1 MTTDNQRTFL
11 PSLPQFACFHDY
23 IVDGYTH
30 THTHAYIDT
39 QSLYILMA
47 LTFLSFFSSISF
59 YFILFW
65 VSFGSQLFVY
75 LAVSSHFIF
84 FNFFPV
90 SLLLL
95 QTNHFEG
102 DYPVRKKAGAKKK
115 EYRMKNSVTS
125 LPLLHS
131 VYFVPGV
138 SLSLSFLYLFI
149 YIFFY
154 FSLFFM
160 SFRLPSSLYLF
171 FCFVRSIFIYISG
184 SFPAAYTQTQH
195 TTTALNDL

>member
-1 MTTDNQRTFL
+1 MDI
-11 PSLPQFACFHDY
+11 H
-23 IVDGYTH
+23 TH

-65 VSFGSQLFVY
+65 VSFW
-75 LAVSSHFIF
+75 VSTLRLPRGVFSFYFIL
-84 FNFFPV
+84 FFPV

-115 EYRMKNSVTS
+115 NIE
-125 LPLLHS
+125 
-131 VYFVPGV
+131 
-138 SLSLSFLYLFI
+138 
-149 YIFFY
+149 
-154 FSLFFM
+154 
-160 SFRLPSSLYLF
+160 
-171 FCFVRSIFIYISG
+171 
-184 SFPAAYTQTQH
+184 
-195 TTTALNDL
+195 

>member
-84 FNFFPV
+84 FNFFP
-90 SLLLL
+90 SLFSFYKLITLREIIRWGKRRA
-95 QTNHFEG
+95 Q
-102 DYPVRKKAGAKKK
+102 RKKNIEWRIPSRACH
-115 EYRMKNSVTS
+115 YCTRYTLS
-125 LPLLHS
+125 LA
-131 VYFVPGV
+131 